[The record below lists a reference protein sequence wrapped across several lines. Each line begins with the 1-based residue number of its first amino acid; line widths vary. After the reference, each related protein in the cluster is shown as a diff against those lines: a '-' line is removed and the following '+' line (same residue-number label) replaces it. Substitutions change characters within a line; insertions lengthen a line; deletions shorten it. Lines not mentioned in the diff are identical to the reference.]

1 MVNKFERIDLEN
13 DVISGIS
20 EEIFDGCCTFTA
32 EELLQTL
39 KEIFNPREEE
49 IGFFENGVTCKVLK
63 PGKNWQ
69 KGKIRITLE
78 FCPDEPKQPTSPL
91 DDIRKQMKETEK

>member
-1 MVNKFERIDLEN
+1 MENKFERLDLEN

-20 EEIFDGCCTFTA
+20 EEIFDGCCTFRG

-49 IGFFENGVTCKVLK
+49 WGFFENGVACKILK

-78 FCPDEPKQPTSPL
+78 FCPDEPTQATSPL
-91 DDIRKQMKETEK
+91 DDLRKQIKEI

>member
-1 MVNKFERIDLEN
+1 MENKFEHLDFEN
-13 DVISGIS
+13 DVVSGIS
-20 EEIFDGCCTFTA
+20 EEIFDSRRTFTG
-32 EELLQTL
+32 EELLKTL

-49 IGFFENGVTCKVLK
+49 YGFFENGIKCKILK

-78 FCPDEPKQPTSPL
+78 FCPDEPTQAPSPL
-91 DDIRKQMKETEK
+91 DDLRKQMKET